1 MTDKYK
7 KLIVLTG
14 AGMSAESGIETFRD
28 ENGRWR
34 KNDWREL
41 ACQDAFER
49 DPQRV
54 LDFYNAR
61 RSQLSGVNP
70 NRGHYLLA
78 ELEGSFDVTII
89 TQNVDDLHERAG
101 STDVLH
107 LHGDLTEVTSSKDPQ
122 NPSLVRKYPLD
133 VPITLDDRAD
143 DGSVLRPNVVWFGE
157 SVEKIVEASKIM
169 EQADIFVVIGTSL
182 KVRPAADL
190 LMYCK
195 FDTPFYVINPNPVQ
209 LRIPYDVTYI
219 ERTAT
224 QGLETLVRML
234 LQQEA

>member
-70 NRGHYLLA
+70 RM
-78 ELEGSFDVTII
+78 SMTCM
-89 TQNVDDLHERAG
+89 NVPE
-101 STDVLH
+101 
-107 LHGDLTEVTSSKDPQ
+107 
-122 NPSLVRKYPLD
+122 
-133 VPITLDDRAD
+133 
-143 DGSVLRPNVVWFGE
+143 
-157 SVEKIVEASKIM
+157 
-169 EQADIFVVIGTSL
+169 
-182 KVRPAADL
+182 
-190 LMYCK
+190 
-195 FDTPFYVINPNPVQ
+195 
-209 LRIPYDVTYI
+209 
-219 ERTAT
+219 
-224 QGLETLVRML
+224 VRMCFTCT
-234 LQQEA
+234 AI